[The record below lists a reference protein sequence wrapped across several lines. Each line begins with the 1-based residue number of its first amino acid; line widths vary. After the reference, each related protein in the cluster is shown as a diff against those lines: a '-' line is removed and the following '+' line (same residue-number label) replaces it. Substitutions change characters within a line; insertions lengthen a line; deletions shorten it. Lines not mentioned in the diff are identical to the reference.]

1 MLSHANYSIIINGI
15 LKQILN
21 SGMDVSLSDSS
32 ATDLLSSS
40 GHEPKSSS
48 SSKGSLSKSS
58 TSLVSTE
65 DETSDEFKK
74 PMSGRS
80 VILCDII
87 YFDQRAIFRKFLHA
101 YFWIFRKIYDFK
113 KNTYR
118 KKNQKE
124 FLWTLCIMF
133 QNG

>member
-1 MLSHANYSIIINGI
+1 MLSHVNYSIIINGI

-21 SGMDVSLSDSS
+21 LGMDVSLSDSS

-80 VILCDII
+80 VWLFVILFTSTKEQ
-87 YFDQRAIFRKFLHA
+87 YLESFFMRTFESLGKFMILKR
-101 YFWIFRKIYDFK
+101 IRIGKRIK
-113 KNTYR
+113 KNFFEPYT
-118 KKNQKE
+118 
-124 FLWTLCIMF
+124 
-133 QNG
+133 